1 MKYILILAGVF
12 ISMAASAQSDTTACI
27 LRVDNTKR
35 CTSKII
41 RGYEVTTRSSEY
53 EDLIHVAFL
62 RENKK
67 RIRTRK
73 NRRVCFVES
82 LM

>member
-1 MKYILILAGVF
+1 MKALIILLLIATT
-12 ISMAASAQSDTTACI
+12 ASAQTDTTPCR

-35 CTSKII
+35 CTSKHI